1 MKVTIAIRLSL
12 CHLLRLLQLK
22 AKSKL
27 QESFEEHL
35 LLSILRKISKR
46 TCNSLVG
53 DPTLT
58 MMKAFLTLFST
69 ATRCLWMKT
78 FIRKCYNKSK
88 LLSWKK
94 NRTSIDD
101 AWSNLRKSSWRTNLS
116 RKSTNCLTKWETLT
130 HQFHKCSKITPNSNT
145 TSTNGV

>member
-1 MKVTIAIRLSL
+1 MIATRFSL
-12 CHLLRLLQLK
+12 FHLLWLLQLK

-27 QESFEEHL
+27 QESFVEHL
-35 LLSILRKISKR
+35 LLSILRKTMTRMCK
-46 TCNSLVG
+46 SLVG

-94 NRTSIDD
+94 NRISTDD
-101 AWSNLRKSSWRTNLS
+101 AWSNLRKSSWKTNLS
-116 RKSTNCLTKWETLT
+116 QRSTNCLTKWGTLT
-130 HQFHKCSKITPNSNT
+130 LQFRKCSKTTLNSNT